1 MKKRPLDLFF
11 LLMSL
16 ILTGILVFGFRRTFF
31 FRSWYNP
38 NDGHGPDGLPLFL
51 IFHGLLMSA
60 WIVLFV
66 MQSTLVQSNNIKLHK
81 KLGWI
86 GLALVVLI
94 IPSAIKVMIGFGPR
108 LLALG
113 VPAPV
118 LREGL
123 SLMFWIDAFS
133 LILFP
138 GLIAAAFY
146 LRKKSDWHKRFMLF
160 AGITVIV
167 PALGRLTAQIAPT
180 QSFGQI
186 NWPLNWIVFF
196 AILCCVPLY
205 DVLKTKKIHSASKI
219 GFIAVFTGMLL
230 SILISATE
238 FGKDLASAHFLE

>member
-1 MKKRPLDLFF
+1 MKKKTLDFFF

-16 ILTGILVFGFRRTFF
+16 VLTGILVSGFGPTFF
-31 FRSWYNP
+31 FRSWFNP
-38 NDGHGPDGLPLFL
+38 NDGHGPEGLPLFL
-51 IFHGLLMSA
+51 VIHGLLMSA
-60 WIVLFV
+60 WIILFLL
-66 MQSTLVQSNNIKLHK
+66 QSILVQSDNIKLHK
-81 KLGWI
+81 KLGWL

-94 IPSAIKVMIGFGPR
+94 IPSGIMVMIGFGPR

-123 SLMFWIDAFS
+123 SLMFWIDVFS

-138 GLIAAAFY
+138 GLIASALYF
-146 LRKKSDWHKRFMLF
+146 RKKSDWHKRFMLY

-167 PALGRLTAQIAPT
+167 PALGRLTAQISPT

-186 NWPLNWIVFF
+186 NWPLNWIIFF
-196 AILCCVPLY
+196 IILCCVPLY
-205 DVLKTKKIHSASKI
+205 DILKTKQIHIASKI
-219 GFIAVFTGMLL
+219 GFMAVFTGMLL

-238 FGKDLASAHFLE
+238 VGKGLASAHFLD

>member
-1 MKKRPLDLFF
+1 MKKRPLDFFF

-16 ILTGILVFGFRRTFF
+16 ILTGILVFGFGRTFF
-31 FRSWYNP
+31 FRLWYNP
-38 NDGHGPDGLPLFL
+38 NDGHGPEGLPLFL

-81 KLGWI
+81 TLGWI
-86 GLALVVLI
+86 GLVLVVFI
-94 IPSAIKVMIGFGPR
+94 IPSAIKVMIDFGPR

-123 SLMFWIDAFS
+123 SLMFWIDVFS

-138 GLIAAAFY
+138 GLIAAAVY

-186 NWPLNWIVFF
+186 NWPLNWIIFF
-196 AILCCVPLY
+196 VILCCVPLY
-205 DVLKTKKIHSASKI
+205 DILKIKKIHSASKI
-219 GFIAVFTGMLL
+219 GFMAVLTGMLL
-230 SILISATE
+230 SILIAATKI
-238 FGKDLASAHFLE
+238 GKDLASMHFLE